1 MAPSYM
7 SLRWTQRVH
16 DSQRLLL
23 SNRDGL
29 QSRLEKTSLSLP
41 FYSGGFCGSCPPR
54 KEETLFLA
62 MAQPFSLG
70 MVIVL
75 QAAVVVPAAYMPL

>member
-29 QSRLEKTSLSLP
+29 QSRLEQTSLSLP
-41 FYSGGFCGSCPPR
+41 FYSGGFCGSCPPHR
-54 KEETLFLA
+54 EENLFFA
-62 MAQPFSLG
+62 VAQPFSLG
-70 MVIVL
+70 MVIVPL
-75 QAAVVVPAAYMPL
+75 AAVVVPAAHMPV